1 MNNNLS
7 KREET
12 ILHNII
18 ERFIRTATPVGS
30 RFISQKTEIGL
41 SPATIRNVMADLEE
55 FGYLAHPHT
64 SAGRVPTDLGYR
76 TYIDKLMEP
85 ETVSFSHQE
94 KILQQ
99 LNSTNEPEEILRL
112 TSKIISSIT
121 KQLSI
126 VTIPRFEKTILEKLE
141 LVHISSNKIVVL
153 LSLDNGIV
161 KTAMI
166 EIHEEISRFKID
178 EITTVLNEKLA
189 GLTISEIRETFKD
202 RIKNSSIDETSLIR
216 LFVDSVDKIF
226 EPTKNESLHINIP
239 TEVLNQPE
247 FVNVNQFRTIVE
259 LLENKEMVIHIFKKN
274 EMSNS
279 VKVAI
284 GCETGERRLE
294 QFSVVSSNYT
304 FGTETGTIGIIG
316 PRRMQ
321 YNKVMPLVDYVAHS
335 LSLLFN

>member
-202 RIKNSSIDETSLIR
+202 RIKNPSIDETSLIR

>member
-259 LLENKEMVIHIFKKN
+259 LLENKEMVIHIFKK
-274 EMSNS
+274 M
-279 VKVAI
+279 KCQI
-284 GCETGERRLE
+284 
-294 QFSVVSSNYT
+294 Q
-304 FGTETGTIGIIG
+304 
-316 PRRMQ
+316 
-321 YNKVMPLVDYVAHS
+321 
-335 LSLLFN
+335 